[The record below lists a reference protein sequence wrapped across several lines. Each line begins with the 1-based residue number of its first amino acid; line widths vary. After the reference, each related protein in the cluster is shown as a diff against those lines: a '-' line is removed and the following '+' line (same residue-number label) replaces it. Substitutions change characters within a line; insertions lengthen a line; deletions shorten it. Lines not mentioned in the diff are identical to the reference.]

1 MAILITG
8 GMGFI
13 GVGLAHELVAKG
25 QDVILFDIAIRPER
39 VADIK
44 DNVKIIQGDLKVWP
58 EVMNVVK
65 DNNVED
71 IFHLGAMLSVP
82 SEGNPWGSFQTNVA
96 GIMYMLEAA
105 RLFEAKK
112 VIFPSSIASYGLDT
126 GEVITDTTLQRP
138 ATVYGV
144 SKVYGEL
151 LGRFYRRRFD
161 IDFRSLR
168 YCGVIGPGVK
178 TPGIVQY
185 NAWMIENA
193 ALGKPYECFVTEDS
207 YSPVTYFKDAIHA
220 TLLLYEAP
228 AENIKTVCYNIN
240 EFSPAPTAKEL
251 ELTIKKFIPD
261 LKVTYKPDPVAM
273 AFQRSQTM
281 KVIDDS
287 RAREEWGWQ
296 PQFSNLEGIVADFI
310 NEVRTR
316 PEYYGLA

>member
-1 MAILITG
+1 MSVLITG

-13 GVGLAHELVAKG
+13 GVGLAHELAAKG
-25 QDVILFDIAIRPER
+25 RDVVLFDIAIRPER
-39 VADIK
+39 VTDIK
-44 DNVKIIQGDLKVWP
+44 DNVKIVQGDLKVWP

-65 DNNVED
+65 DNAVED
-71 IFHLGAMLSVP
+71 IFHLGAMLSIP
-82 SEGNPWGSFQTNVA
+82 SEGNPWASFQTNIA
-96 GIMYMLEAA
+96 GSMYILEAA
-105 RLFEAKK
+105 RLFGVKK

-138 ATVYGV
+138 ITVYGV

-207 YSPVTYFKDAIHA
+207 YSPVTYFKDAIHG
-220 TLLLYEAP
+220 TLQLYDAS

-251 ELTIKKFIPD
+251 ELTIMKFIPD
-261 LKVTYKPDPVAM
+261 VKVTYKPDPVAM
-273 AFQRSQTM
+273 AFQRSQTL

-296 PQFSNLEGIVADFI
+296 PKFSNLEDMVADFI
-310 NEVRTR
+310 NEVKTR
-316 PEYYGLA
+316 PQYYGLA

>member
-1 MAILITG
+1 MSILITG

-13 GVGLAHELVAKG
+13 GVGLAYELVAKG
-25 QDVILFDIAIRPER
+25 QDVVLFDIVTRPER
-39 VADIK
+39 VAAIK

-58 EVMNVVK
+58 EVLNAVR
-65 DNNVED
+65 DNKVED

-82 SEGNPWGSFQTNVA
+82 SEQNPWSSFQTNIV
-96 GIMYMLEAA
+96 GFMHMVEAA
-105 RLFEAKK
+105 RLFG
-112 VIFPSSIASYGLDT
+112 VNRFIFPSSIASYGLDT

-138 ATVYGV
+138 VTIYGV
-144 SKVYGEL
+144 SKVHGEL

-168 YCGVIGPGVK
+168 YGGVIGPGVR

-207 YSPVTYFKDAIHA
+207 YSPVTYFKDAIGG
-220 TLLLYEAP
+220 TLQLYEAP
-228 AENIKTVCYNIN
+228 KENIKTVCYNIN
-240 EFSPAPTAKEL
+240 QFSPAPTAREL

-273 AFQRSQTM
+273 AFQQSQTM
-281 KVIDDS
+281 KEIDDR

-296 PQFSNLEGIVADFI
+296 PQFDNLEDMVADFI